1 MKPRFISRTQASQFI
16 SLSIRQIDRII
27 RDGKIKAFKP
37 HNSRRVLIDPESINQ
52 ENLQAIKPKY
62 NNFYTLK

>member
-1 MKPRFISRTQASQFI
+1 MKPLFISRKEASI
-16 SLSIRQIDRII
+16 ITSLSIRQIDRII

-37 HNSRRVLIDPESINQ
+37 FNSKRVLIDPESINQ

-62 NNFYTLK
+62 NNFYIIK